1 MPTAAIATNID
12 VTAFIGT
19 SVVATSSAGTLAVV
33 ALVRTCWV
41 PLGLAVG
48 LRRQGA
54 AQQVL
59 LNVVAVV
66 ELAL

>member
-1 MPTAAIATNID
+1 VPTAAIATNIA

-19 SVVATSSAGTLAVV
+19 SVVTTSSAGTLAVA
-33 ALVRTCWV
+33 ALARTCWE

-48 LRRQGA
+48 LRPHGA

-59 LNVVAVV
+59 LNVAAVV